1 MPRTSKTLFLYPIE
15 ADGSK
20 LHVVLV
26 TQHKQISGPAVA
38 SGIMMSSKKKNEAS
52 DDKMTFAFFGSEHW
66 IDFDQTLHRLHRLQ
80 WWFRLV
86 LL

>member
-52 DDKMTFAFFGSEHW
+52 DDKMTFAFLALNTEFRSNPSSSP
-66 IDFDQTLHRLHRLQ
+66 QTAVMI
-80 WWFRLV
+80 WFSTSLK
-86 LL
+86 

>member
-38 SGIMMSSKKKNEAS
+38 SGIMMSSKKKNEAR
-52 DDKMTFAFFGSEHW
+52 DDKMTFAFLALNTES
-66 IDFDQTLHRLHRLQ
+66 ISIKPSIVSTDCSDD
-80 WWFRLV
+80 LV
-86 LL
+86 